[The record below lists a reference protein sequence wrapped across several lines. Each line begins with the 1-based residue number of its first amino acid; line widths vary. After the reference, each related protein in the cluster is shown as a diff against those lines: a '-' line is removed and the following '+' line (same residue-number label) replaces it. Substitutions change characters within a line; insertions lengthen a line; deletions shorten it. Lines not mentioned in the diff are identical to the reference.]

1 MYELVSQ
8 FLSLFKKLVGRA
20 RYGSV
25 AKKHLVFDT
34 CVGHKMSFIYQGTA
48 LRLHGTADLVLLYV
62 NSSHLGGTCGQGS
75 LGDTV
80 DPVAYV
86 DRRWAG
92 GGNAKNVRDYPHSL
106 TIACRPS
113 LLIWVF
119 SVFLQLL

>member
-1 MYELVSQ
+1 M
-8 FLSLFKKLVGRA
+8 
-20 RYGSV
+20 

-34 CVGHKMSFIYQGTA
+34 FVIRHKMSFIYQGTA

-86 DRRWAG
+86 DRRWVG
-92 GGNAKNVRDYPHSL
+92 GGNAKKM
-106 TIACRPS
+106 
-113 LLIWVF
+113 
-119 SVFLQLL
+119 SVITRIT